1 MDLLLADVRV
11 LDFGQVIAGPLC
23 ACFLGHFG
31 ADVITVEPPDDG
43 ELVRPDDLDA
53 AAEEY
58 EPRTIDGEPFSPSFE
73 PVNPNERSLTV
84 DLKTDGG

>member
-1 MDLLLADVRV
+1 M
-11 LDFGQVIAGPLC
+11 
-23 ACFLGHFG
+23 
-31 ADVITVEPPDDG
+31 ITVEPPDDG

-84 DLKTDGG
+84 DRKTDRG